1 MDVLPSRFVSNPL
14 YKSEIVQFT
23 ITLMIVYP
31 TPLNFQENFL
41 KIKKIELSINCCRT
55 PVNTQYNLL

>member
-1 MDVLPSRFVSNPL
+1 MSNPL